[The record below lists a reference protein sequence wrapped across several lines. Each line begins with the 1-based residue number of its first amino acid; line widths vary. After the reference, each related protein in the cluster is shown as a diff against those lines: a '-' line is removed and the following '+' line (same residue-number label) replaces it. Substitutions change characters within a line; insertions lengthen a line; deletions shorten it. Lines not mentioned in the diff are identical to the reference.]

1 MYIWRSLSRYYAN
14 VVDLSGVY
22 KAAILAPLAVFA
34 LFYLERNVGLGFS
47 DEGFLWYGTWRTS
60 LGEVP
65 LRDFQS
71 YDPGRY
77 YWGVAWSYLFGN
89 GIIALRLSNTI
100 FQLLGFYLGLLALS
114 RVVRTWPAFLI
125 SSVILLLW
133 MYPRHKL
140 FEPSIAMAAV
150 YFMLILVEKPSSLR
164 YFIGGVFVGAV
175 AFFGRNHGVYAFLA
189 FLTLMIYLFFRER
202 KSIQVIT
209 KQFGFWCVGI
219 LIGYSPMLFM
229 LMLIPEYGV
238 SFIESIEQ
246 IFRMK
251 MTNLSIPVP
260 WPWLVMYPEAGL
272 LRSLNTVTTGLF
284 FLFIPIVLVVM
295 GIYVFFQKSKCNNLL
310 IASLFVAV
318 FYLHYAFSR
327 PDLSHLAQSIH
338 PFLIAGFSFYPMA
351 KNIPYKIVRS
361 VVLVLVFAISLLSV
375 GMARPLFAKSF
386 LLENYSEVNIK
397 GDAIWIN
404 NYDAKLLYNVQKI
417 NQELVANGENVLFAP
432 FWPGLYRIFE
442 KKSPFKTIYFL
453 LKESD
458 ERQNIMIA
466 QLDKYNV
473 KLIIVNLA
481 ILDGRRDRSFK
492 QTHKILWKYISD
504 NYERIQ
510 SNGLSS
516 NIILLRRKS
525 I

>member
-1 MYIWRSLSRYYAN
+1 M
-14 VVDLSGVY
+14 
-22 KAAILAPLAVFA
+22 AVFA

-238 SFIESIEQ
+238 SFI
-246 IFRMK
+246 
-251 MTNLSIPVP
+251 
-260 WPWLVMYPEAGL
+260 
-272 LRSLNTVTTGLF
+272 
-284 FLFIPIVLVVM
+284 
-295 GIYVFFQKSKCNNLL
+295 
-310 IASLFVAV
+310 
-318 FYLHYAFSR
+318 
-327 PDLSHLAQSIH
+327 
-338 PFLIAGFSFYPMA
+338 
-351 KNIPYKIVRS
+351 
-361 VVLVLVFAISLLSV
+361 
-375 GMARPLFAKSF
+375 
-386 LLENYSEVNIK
+386 
-397 GDAIWIN
+397 
-404 NYDAKLLYNVQKI
+404 
-417 NQELVANGENVLFAP
+417 
-432 FWPGLYRIFE
+432 
-442 KKSPFKTIYFL
+442 
-453 LKESD
+453 
-458 ERQNIMIA
+458 
-466 QLDKYNV
+466 
-473 KLIIVNLA
+473 
-481 ILDGRRDRSFK
+481 
-492 QTHKILWKYISD
+492 
-504 NYERIQ
+504 
-510 SNGLSS
+510 
-516 NIILLRRKS
+516 
-525 I
+525 